1 MTDREIE
8 EWNKGKQ
15 APIGEEYVA
24 IYSGDQISIP
34 STVYEQHLSDYEAVT
49 IQYSTNTNEI
59 GIKPAETDN
68 PNSYKLGSGTKTIN
82 CKSFLETYDL
92 RVDEVTKHPI
102 TVESDTIWVDTQ
114 STV

>member
-1 MTDREIE
+1 MADREIE

-15 APIGEEYVA
+15 APKGKEYVA

-34 STVYEQHLSDYEAVT
+34 LTVYEKHLSGTEAVT
-49 IQYSTNTNEI
+49 IQYSINTDEI
-59 GIKPAETDN
+59 GIKTAETDN
-68 PNSYKLGSGTKTIN
+68 PNSYKLGSGTKTVN
-82 CKSFLETYDL
+82 CKSFLETYNL

-114 STV
+114 ETI